1 MDIQR
6 SLEILNILK
15 PTDNMFYSPISLG
28 MALSLYSKIIED
40 GTAKNE
46 IKEFVGQDYSNYRVR
61 AYSYNIQNVL
71 WLDKRK
77 NFDTSGIPFMVR
89 EIDMSNPKATQIKNM
104 FVNEFSNGFMKST
117 PTEFNDLTVMDLMN
131 IVYFNDTWNCGK
143 LSSDDTQSTFH
154 NFDGTT
160 TAVKYLKYSAEYY
173 FENDTCYIVPL
184 RYSSGLNCYIVYP
197 KNDIIDVDLS
207 VHNIVRN
214 EIKVKFPGFE
224 STVNFDVTD
233 FTSKLGMPSFSD
245 SILTFDKEFS
255 IPYITHSAKINV
267 NAHGTEAAAVT
278 EICRSRGIS
287 FDKPKELV
295 FDKPFLY
302 FISDGNDDTLF
313 MGRLAKL

>member
-15 PTDNMFYSPISLG
+15 PNDNMFYSPISLR
-28 MALSLYSKIIED
+28 MALSLYSKTIED
-40 GTAKNE
+40 GTAKDE

-77 NFDTSGIPFMVR
+77 NFDKSGIPFMVR
-89 EIDMSNPKATQIKNM
+89 EIDMSDPRATQIKNM

-131 IVYFNDTWNCGK
+131 IIYFNDTWNCGI
-143 LSSDDTQSTFH
+143 LSSDDTQSTFN

-160 TAVKYLKYSAEYY
+160 TTVKFLKYTAGYY

-184 RYSSGLNCYIVYP
+184 KYSSGLNCCIVYP
-197 KNDIIDVDLS
+197 KNDITDVDLS
-207 VHNIVRN
+207 AFNTLRN

-224 STVNFDVTD
+224 STVNFDVTE

-245 SILTFDKEFS
+245 SVLTFDKDFS

-267 NAHGTEAAAVT
+267 NSHGTEAAAVT

-295 FDKPFLY
+295 FNRPFLY
-302 FISDGNDDTLF
+302 FITDGNDDILF